1 MKAGSKKSKK
11 NKTTHFLDAG
21 NRLLFILILGLF
33 AHALVKYFSADQNV
47 IPTIVG
53 RDASAEEI
61 SLLAMITG
69 EPKPAEM
76 YVQRIGERD
85 LFRSLRDRLKSPGT
99 HAIEKALPALH
110 KRIKLIG
117 ILVDGDSKAIVED
130 LKEKQTHFLS
140 QGESIGTAFLEDI
153 REDKVIFM
161 YNDERVEMTP

>member
-1 MKAGSKKSKK
+1 MKTGSKRSKK

-33 AHALVKYFSADQNV
+33 AHALVKYFSVDQNV
-47 IPTIVG
+47 IPVVDG

-61 SLLAMITG
+61 ALPALITG
-69 EPKPAEM
+69 EPKRADV

-85 LFRSLRDRLKSPGT
+85 LFQSLRERLKPEGMQ
-99 HAIEKALPALH
+99 AIEKALPALH
-110 KRIKLIG
+110 QRIKLIG

-140 QGESIGTAFLEDI
+140 KGESIGTAFLEDI
-153 REDKVIFM
+153 QEDKVIFM
-161 YNDERVEMTP
+161 YNDERDEMAP